1 MRNKLILALQMFADD
16 PAPGAEPGANTPSDP
31 GPGTEPEGNTE
42 PPALKYTDE
51 DVDRIIDKKF
61 AEWERKQQKK
71 SDEAAR
77 LAQMNTEQKEAHEKE
92 ELKKRVA
99 ELERQN
105 ALSDMSKVARGML
118 SEKNISV
125 SDELVSMMISDN
137 ADDTKSAVE
146 SFIKA
151 FQEAV
156 NKAVKDALKGE
167 PPKTGAQSTGVTKE
181 DIMKIPDRAER
192 QRQINAHMD
201 LFV

>member
-1 MRNKLILALQMFADD
+1 MRNKLILALQMFAEN
-16 PAPGAEPGANTPSDP
+16 PEGSVEPGAEPTKDSEP
-31 GPGTEPEGNTE
+31 GSEPGGSHEQ
-42 PPALKYTDE
+42 PALKYTDE
-51 DVDRIIDKKF
+51 DVDKIVERKL
-61 AEWERKQQKK
+61 AEWERRQQKK
-71 SDEAAR
+71 SDEADR
-77 LAQMNTEQKEAHEKE
+77 LARMNAEQREAHEKE

-146 SFIKA
+146 SFIKV

-167 PPKTGAQSTGVTKE
+167 PPKTGAQPTGVTKE

>member
-16 PAPGAEPGANTPSDP
+16 PAPGANTPSDP

-105 ALSDMSKVARGML
+105 VLSDMSKVARGML
-118 SEKNISV
+118 AEKNISV

-167 PPKTGAQSTGVTKE
+167 PPKTGAQPTGVTKE

>member
-105 ALSDMSKVARGML
+105 VLSDMSKVARGML
-118 SEKNISV
+118 AEKNISV

-167 PPKTGAQSTGVTKE
+167 PPKTGAQPTGVTKE